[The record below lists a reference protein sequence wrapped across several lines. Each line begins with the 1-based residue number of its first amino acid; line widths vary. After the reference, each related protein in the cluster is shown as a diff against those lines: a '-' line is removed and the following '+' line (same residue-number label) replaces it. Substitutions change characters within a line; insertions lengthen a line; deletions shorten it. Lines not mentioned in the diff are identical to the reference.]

1 MIKVGDSLPAATLM
15 EYVEVEGNGCSI
27 GPNPVDVAK
36 ATAGKTIALFALPG
50 SLLTVIALVMVAA
63 VVALVAWALQLMQ
76 AASDRQEF
84 SLMLAGCMV
93 CSAAVGLAT
102 VMVLT
107 ITSPG
112 RLEAAHGV
120 MVLGSDRDSGISL
133 DAIVLPWDDNPALA
147 QAPSFETR

>member
-1 MIKVGDSLPAATLM
+1 MPAIFTLPSPA
-15 EYVEVEGNGCSI
+15 V
-27 GPNPVDVAK
+27 
-36 ATAGKTIALFALPG
+36 TAL
-50 SLLTVIALVMVAA
+50 ALVMVAV

-107 ITSPG
+107 FTSPE
-112 RLEAAHGV
+112 RMEARGLRYPLPATESEV
-120 MVLGSDRDSGISL
+120 SL
-133 DAIVLPWDDNPALA
+133 DAIRLPWDDDALVNVG
-147 QAPSFETR
+147 PSFR